1 MRAAFGLLAA
11 CLVTGCLLPRY
22 DVTSSSSENG
32 GTAGTGTSSSAG
44 QGGSTISMPNGGT
57 TSSSGGSA
65 TTGGAPATGGAGGTS
80 SSCPDEALGLSPS
93 ATNPVTTAVVL
104 IDAVVIQDSFM
115 SKTLFQWQFDDATT
129 IADTN
134 TDPRPG
140 DKWSRTALFSDP
152 NKVSRAPG
160 AHSAFLSCDGNPGA
174 GSLKNIVPFSAPNQY
189 YEVSIL
195 FAPHDYSGSQITAKV
210 KLVGG
215 GASDAACP
223 AHALLYGIDS
233 VSAKETPDSPV
244 TLVQGK
250 WLDVALTIPPTNFSH
265 LDELGIRITTYSC
278 Q

>member
-1 MRAAFGLLAA
+1 M
-11 CLVTGCLLPRY
+11 
-22 DVTSSSSENG
+22 SSSSAENG

-44 QGGSTISMPNGGT
+44 QAGSMISMPSGGT
-57 TSSSGGSA
+57 TSSGGGSGN
-65 TTGGAPATGGAGGTS
+65 TGGAPATGGTS
-80 SSCPDEALGLSPS
+80 AACPDEALGLSPS

-104 IDAVVIQDSFM
+104 IDDVVIQDSFM
-115 SKTLFQWQFDDATT
+115 SKTLFQWQFGDATT

-140 DKWSRTALFSDP
+140 DKWSRTALFSDT

-160 AHSAFLSCDGNPGA
+160 AHSAFLACDGNPAA
-174 GSLKNIVPFSAPNQY
+174 GSLKNIIPFSAPNQY
-189 YEVSIL
+189 YEVSVL
-195 FAPHDYSGSQITAKV
+195 FAAHDYSGSQITAKV
-210 KLVGG
+210 MLVGG

-233 VSAKETPDSPV
+233 VSSKETPDSPI

-250 WLDVALTIPPTNFSH
+250 WLDVALTVPPTDFSH